1 MQKVDVKT
9 GIRFKLKGKVEEYTI
24 FQCIANL
31 NVIVNSIQTTV
42 NKNINYYM
50 RIYQNVFK
58 RFKELWYKNK
68 DNLEKHNQ
76 IINLLN
82 KYELLYLVNEM

>member
-1 MQKVDVKT
+1 
-9 GIRFKLKGKVEEYTI
+9 
-24 FQCIANL
+24 
-31 NVIVNSIQTTV
+31 
-42 NKNINYYM
+42 M